1 MNRFWEGAS
10 VKGATCR
17 VDLVQHATQHVP
29 RHLHA
34 YMPLL
39 RVRVRVEGPRPARN
53 GRRWNNMTGR
63 AEAPGWRVVGWSPI
77 GQVQAGMGLGWS
89 RDALSAESTNAIRV
103 ELDRWLE
110 HRGAE

>member
-10 VKGATCR
+10 LKGASCR
-17 VDLVQHATQHVP
+17 VDLVQHATQYVP

-39 RVRVRVEGPRPARN
+39 RIRVRVN
-53 GRRWNNMTGR
+53 GRRWTNMT
-63 AEAPGWRVVGWSPI
+63 GWRVVGWSPI
-77 GQVQAGMGLGWS
+77 GQVQSGMGLGWR

-103 ELDRWLE
+103 CLDQWLE
-110 HRGAE
+110 QRGAE